1 MQRENQ
7 EHDKREERNGQGR
20 KKGSPC
26 FLWAA
31 VIEKQ
36 HRIFDRHE
44 AIICPLL
51 YAAVA
56 RLVNSFGG
64 VQ

>member
-1 MQRENQ
+1 MVREK
-7 EHDKREERNGQGR
+7 KR
-20 KKGSPC
+20 GSPC

-31 VIEKQ
+31 IIEKQ

-51 YAAVA
+51 YAAVSSISETLWWVSVTDL
-56 RLVNSFGG
+56 R
-64 VQ
+64 